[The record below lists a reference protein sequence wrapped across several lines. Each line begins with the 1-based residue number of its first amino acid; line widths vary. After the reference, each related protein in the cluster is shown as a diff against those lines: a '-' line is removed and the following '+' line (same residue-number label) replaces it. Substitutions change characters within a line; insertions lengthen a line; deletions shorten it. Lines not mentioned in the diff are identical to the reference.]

1 MHACDFMPT
10 VANLK
15 HLACQALMSC
25 AGPHVCASLQWE
37 CLIVTEGAVIDA
49 EAAFPVEG
57 GDFADEQELHFRDQR
72 GIQCSA
78 NPFRKCILS
87 YHQRRSR
94 SRGLAEISDASLTLK
109 ELAFI
114 MIEVG
119 PLLCLSASCTRA
131 NPILHQC
138 TAFVTGTHHACL
150 SMVQPLLSL
159 NMRLHYKLL
168 IKSFCHVLFCHITSM
183 WSCHMAVASTIKSA
197 EQEFSGLR

>member
-1 MHACDFMPT
+1 MQRLHFLWRVGT
-10 VANLK
+10 
-15 HLACQALMSC
+15 
-25 AGPHVCASLQWE
+25 
-37 CLIVTEGAVIDA
+37 
-49 EAAFPVEG
+49 
-57 GDFADEQELHFRDQR
+57 FADEQELQFRDQR
-72 GIQCSA
+72 GIHCSA

-87 YHQRRSR
+87 YHQQRSR
-94 SRGLAEISDASLTLK
+94 SRGLAEISDVSLTLK

-114 MIEVG
+114 TIEVG

-168 IKSFCHVLFCHITSM
+168 IKSFCRVPLSYHQHVVMSYGCSKHNQICRARIFWLALAHANIVVLKHKRNGVTMSRFLCK
-183 WSCHMAVASTIKSA
+183 SC
-197 EQEFSGLR
+197 RC